1 MPDNLVTRIR
11 RGWNAFLDR
20 SDYRPMNGVAYSSR
34 PDRPRFT
41 RGNERS
47 IANSVYNRI
56 ALDVSAIKIR
66 HVRLDENGRFLDE
79 IDSGLNNCLSLEA
92 NIDQSARAF
101 IQDVV
106 MSMFDD
112 GCVAIVPI
120 STSSN
125 PKVSSSYDIY
135 TMRTGKIVE
144 WYTDSVRVRI
154 YDDIHGRREEVVLPK
169 TMVAIVENPFYSVM
183 NEPNSTLQRLIRKL
197 NLLDYIDE
205 QSGSGKLDMIIQLP
219 YTIKAEIQRKR
230 AEQRRAD
237 LEAQLTGT
245 KYGIAYLD
253 ATEKITQ
260 LNRPVENNLMKQI
273 EYLTNMFYSQLGT
286 SAPVLDGTAD
296 EATML
301 NYQNRT
307 IEVIVSAITGAM
319 KRTFLSK
326 TARSQGQS
334 IEFFNDP
341 FKLVPVTQLAEL
353 VDKFTRNEVATS
365 NEFRQVIGFKPSK
378 DPRADELRNKNLNEP
393 TTKGEPS
400 TEEVDSQNG
409 EEI

>member
-1 MPDNLVTRIR
+1 
-11 RGWNAFLDR
+11 
-20 SDYRPMNGVAYSSR
+20 MNGVAYSSR

-66 HVRLDENGRFLDE
+66 HVRLDDNGRFLDE

-154 YDDIHGRREEVVLPK
+154 YDDIHGRKEEVVLPK

-205 QSGSGKLDMIIQLP
+205 QSGSGKLDMIVQLP
-219 YTIKAEIQRKR
+219 YTIRGDVQRKR
-230 AEQRRAD
+230 AEERRLD
-237 LEAQLTGT
+237 LERQLTGT

-286 SAPVLDGTAD
+286 SASVLDGTAD

-353 VDKFTRNEVATS
+353 VDKFTRNEVASS

-393 TTKGEPS
+393 VKSSGTI
-400 TEEVDSQNG
+400 TEEVNSQNG

>member
-1 MPDNLVTRIR
+1 M
-11 RGWNAFLDR
+11 DR
-20 SDYRPMNGVAYSSR
+20 TEYRPLNGAAFSSR

-66 HVRLDENGRFLDE
+66 HVRLDDNGRFLDE

-154 YDDIHGRREEVVLPK
+154 YDDIHGRKEEVVLPK

-205 QSGSGKLDMIIQLP
+205 QSGSGKLDMIVQLP
-219 YTIKAEIQRKR
+219 YTIRGDVQRKR
-230 AEQRRAD
+230 AEERRLD
-237 LEAQLTGT
+237 LERQLTGT

-286 SAPVLDGTAD
+286 SASVLDGTAD

-341 FKLVPVTQLAEL
+341 FKLVPVAQLAEL

-365 NEFRQVIGFKPSK
+365 NEFRQVIGFKPSN

-393 TTKGEPS
+393 VKSSGTI
-400 TEEVDSQNG
+400 TEEVKSQNG

>member
-1 MPDNLVTRIR
+1 M
-11 RGWNAFLDR
+11 DR
-20 SDYRPMNGVAYSSR
+20 TEYRPLNGAAFSSR

-66 HVRLDENGRFLDE
+66 HVRLDDNGRFLDE

-154 YDDIHGRREEVVLPK
+154 YDDIHGRKEEVVLPK

-183 NEPNSTLQRLIRKL
+183 NEPNSTLRRLIRKL

-205 QSGSGKLDMIIQLP
+205 QSGSGKLDMIVQLP
-219 YTIKAEIQRKR
+219 YTIRGDVQRKR
-230 AEQRRAD
+230 AEERRLD
-237 LEAQLTGT
+237 LERQLTGT

-253 ATEKITQ
+253 ATERITQ

-286 SAPVLDGTAD
+286 SASVLDGTAD

-353 VDKFTRNEVATS
+353 VDKFTRNEVASS

-393 TTKGEPS
+393 VKSSGTI
-400 TEEVDSQNG
+400 TEEVKSQNG

>member
-1 MPDNLVTRIR
+1 M
-11 RGWNAFLDR
+11 DR
-20 SDYRPMNGVAYSSR
+20 TEYRPLNGAAFSTR

-66 HVRLDENGRFLDE
+66 HVRLDDNGRFLDE

-101 IQDVV
+101 VQDIV

-125 PKVSSSYDIY
+125 PKVSTSYDIY

-154 YDDIHGRREEVVLPK
+154 YDDIHGRKEEVVLPK

-205 QSGSGKLDMIIQLP
+205 QSGSGKLDMIVQLP
-219 YTIKAEIQRKR
+219 YTIRGEVQRKR
-230 AEQRRAD
+230 AEDRRLD
-237 LEAQLTGT
+237 LERQLTGT

-273 EYLTNMFYSQLGT
+273 EYLTNMFYSQLST
-286 SAPVLDGTAD
+286 SASVLDGTAD

-341 FKLVPVTQLAEL
+341 FKLVPVAQLAEL

-365 NEFRQVIGFKPSK
+365 NEFRQVIGFKPSN

>member
-1 MPDNLVTRIR
+1 
-11 RGWNAFLDR
+11 
-20 SDYRPMNGVAYSSR
+20 MNGVAYSSR

-79 IDSGLNNCLSLEA
+79 INSGLNNCLSLEA
-92 NIDQSARAF
+92 NLDQSARAF

-144 WYTDSVRVRI
+144 WYTDSVRVRL
-154 YDDIHGRREEVVLPK
+154 YDDIHGRREEVTLPK

-205 QSGSGKLDMIIQLP
+205 QSGSGKLDMIVQLP
-219 YTIKAEIQRKR
+219 YTIRGDVQRKR
-230 AEQRRAD
+230 AEERRID
-237 LEAQLTGT
+237 LERQLTGT

-307 IEVIVSAITGAM
+307 IEVIVSAIAGAM

-365 NEFRQVIGFKPSK
+365 NEFRQVIGLKPSK

-393 TTKGEPS
+393 TNPGES
-400 TEEVDSQNG
+400 TTEEVESQNG
-409 EEI
+409 GEV

>member
-1 MPDNLVTRIR
+1 
-11 RGWNAFLDR
+11 
-20 SDYRPMNGVAYSSR
+20 MNGVAYSSR

-79 IDSGLNNCLSLEA
+79 INSGLNNCLSLEA
-92 NIDQSARAF
+92 NLDQSARAF

-144 WYTDSVRVRI
+144 WYTDSVRVRL
-154 YDDIHGRREEVVLPK
+154 YDDIHGRREEVILPK

-205 QSGSGKLDMIIQLP
+205 QSGSGKLDMIVQLP
-219 YTIKAEIQRKR
+219 YTIRGDVQRKR
-230 AEQRRAD
+230 AEERRID
-237 LEAQLTGT
+237 LERQLTGT

-307 IEVIVSAITGAM
+307 IEVIVSAIAGAM

-365 NEFRQVIGFKPSK
+365 NEFRQVIGLKPSK

-393 TTKGEPS
+393 VNPGES
-400 TEEVDSQNG
+400 TTEEVESQNG
-409 EEI
+409 GEV

>member
-1 MPDNLVTRIR
+1 M
-11 RGWNAFLDR
+11 DR
-20 SDYRPMNGVAYSSR
+20 TEYRPLNGAAFSTR

-66 HVRLDENGRFLDE
+66 HVRLDDNGRFLDE

-101 IQDVV
+101 IQDIV

-125 PKVSSSYDIY
+125 PKVSTSYDIY

-154 YDDIHGRREEVVLPK
+154 YDDIHGRKEEVVLPK

-205 QSGSGKLDMIIQLP
+205 QSGSEKLDMIVQLP
-219 YTIKAEIQRKR
+219 YTIRGEVQRKR
-230 AEQRRAD
+230 AEDRRLD
-237 LEAQLTGT
+237 LERQLRGT

-260 LNRPVENNLMKQI
+260 LNRPVENNLLKQI

-286 SAPVLDGTAD
+286 SASVLDGTAD

-341 FKLVPVTQLAEL
+341 FKLVPVAQLADL

-365 NEFRQVIGFKPSK
+365 NEFRQVIGFKPSN

>member
-1 MPDNLVTRIR
+1 
-11 RGWNAFLDR
+11 
-20 SDYRPMNGVAYSSR
+20 MNGVAYSSR

-79 IDSGLNNCLSLEA
+79 INSGLNNCLSLEA
-92 NIDQSARAF
+92 NLDQSARAF

-144 WYTDSVRVRI
+144 WYTDSVRVRL
-154 YDDIHGRREEVVLPK
+154 YDDIHGRREEVILPK

-205 QSGSGKLDMIIQLP
+205 QSGSGKLDMIVQLP
-219 YTIKAEIQRKR
+219 YTIRGDVQRKR
-230 AEQRRAD
+230 AEERRID
-237 LEAQLTGT
+237 LERQLTGT

-307 IEVIVSAITGAM
+307 IEVIVSAIAGAM

-365 NEFRQVIGFKPSK
+365 NEFRQVIGLKPSK

-393 TTKGEPS
+393 ANPGES
-400 TEEVDSQNG
+400 TTEEVESQNG
-409 EEI
+409 GEV

>member
-1 MPDNLVTRIR
+1 
-11 RGWNAFLDR
+11 
-20 SDYRPMNGVAYSSR
+20 MNGVAYSSR

-79 IDSGLNNCLSLEA
+79 INSGLNNCLSLEA

-144 WYTDSVRVRI
+144 WYTDSVRVRL
-154 YDDIHGRREEVVLPK
+154 YDDIHGRREEVTLPK

-205 QSGSGKLDMIIQLP
+205 QSGSGKLDMIVQLP
-219 YTIKAEIQRKR
+219 YTIRGDVQRKR
-230 AEQRRAD
+230 AEERRVD
-237 LEAQLTGT
+237 LERQLTGT

-307 IEVIVSAITGAM
+307 IEVIVSAIAGAM

-365 NEFRQVIGFKPSK
+365 NEFRQVIGLKPSK

-393 TTKGEPS
+393 VNPGES
-400 TEEVDSQNG
+400 TTEEVESQNG
-409 EEI
+409 GEV

>member
-1 MPDNLVTRIR
+1 
-11 RGWNAFLDR
+11 
-20 SDYRPMNGVAYSSR
+20 MNGVAYSSR

-79 IDSGLNNCLSLEA
+79 INSGLNNCLSLEA
-92 NIDQSARAF
+92 NLDQSARAF

-144 WYTDSVRVRI
+144 WYTDSVRVRL
-154 YDDIHGRREEVVLPK
+154 YDDIHGRREEVTLPK

-205 QSGSGKLDMIIQLP
+205 QSGSGKLDMIVQLP
-219 YTIKAEIQRKR
+219 YTIRGDVQRKR
-230 AEQRRAD
+230 AEERRVD
-237 LEAQLTGT
+237 LERQLTGT

-307 IEVIVSAITGAM
+307 IEVIVSAIAGAM

-365 NEFRQVIGFKPSK
+365 NEFRQVIGLKPSK

-393 TTKGEPS
+393 VNPGES
-400 TEEVDSQNG
+400 TTEEVESQNG
-409 EEI
+409 GEV

>member
-11 RGWNAFLDR
+11 RGWNAFMDR
-20 SDYRPMNGVAYSSR
+20 TEYRPFNGAAFSTR

-66 HVRLDENGRFLDE
+66 HVRLDDNGRFLDE

-101 IQDVV
+101 VQDIV

-125 PKVSSSYDIY
+125 PKVSTSYDIY

-154 YDDIHGRREEVVLPK
+154 YDDIHGRKEEVVLPK

-205 QSGSGKLDMIIQLP
+205 QSGSGKLDMIVQLP
-219 YTIKAEIQRKR
+219 YTIRGEVQRKR
-230 AEQRRAD
+230 AEDRRLD
-237 LEAQLTGT
+237 LERQLTGT

-286 SAPVLDGTAD
+286 SAQVLDGTAD

-365 NEFRQVIGFKPSK
+365 NEFRQVIGFKPSN

>member
-1 MPDNLVTRIR
+1 M
-11 RGWNAFLDR
+11 DR
-20 SDYRPMNGVAYSSR
+20 TEYRPLNGAAFSSR

-66 HVRLDENGRFLDE
+66 HVRLDDNGRFLDE

-205 QSGSGKLDMIIQLP
+205 QSGSGKLDMIVQLP
-219 YTIKAEIQRKR
+219 YTIRGDVQRKR
-230 AEQRRAD
+230 AEERRLD
-237 LEAQLTGT
+237 LERQLTGT

-286 SAPVLDGTAD
+286 SATVLDGTAD

-307 IEVIVSAITGAM
+307 IEVIISAITGAM

-341 FKLVPVTQLAEL
+341 FKLVPVAQLAEL

-365 NEFRQVIGFKPSK
+365 NEFRQVIGFKPSN

>member
-1 MPDNLVTRIR
+1 
-11 RGWNAFLDR
+11 
-20 SDYRPMNGVAYSSR
+20 MNGVAYSSR

-79 IDSGLNNCLSLEA
+79 INSGLNNCLSLEA

-144 WYTDSVRVRI
+144 WYTDSVRVRL
-154 YDDIHGRREEVVLPK
+154 YDDIHGRREEVTLPK

-205 QSGSGKLDMIIQLP
+205 QSGSGKLDMIVQLP
-219 YTIKAEIQRKR
+219 YTIRGDVQRKR
-230 AEQRRAD
+230 AEERRID
-237 LEAQLTGT
+237 LERQLTGT

-307 IEVIVSAITGAM
+307 IEVIVSAIAGAM

-365 NEFRQVIGFKPSK
+365 NEFRQVIGLKPSK

-393 TTKGEPS
+393 VNPGES
-400 TEEVDSQNG
+400 TTEEVESQNG
-409 EEI
+409 EEV

>member
-1 MPDNLVTRIR
+1 
-11 RGWNAFLDR
+11 
-20 SDYRPMNGVAYSSR
+20 MNGVAYSSR

-79 IDSGLNNCLSLEA
+79 INSGLNNCLSLEA

-144 WYTDSVRVRI
+144 WYTDSVQVRL
-154 YDDIHGRREEVVLPK
+154 YDDIHGRREEVTLPK

-205 QSGSGKLDMIIQLP
+205 QSGSGKLDMIVQLP
-219 YTIKAEIQRKR
+219 YTIRGDVQRKR
-230 AEQRRAD
+230 AEERRID
-237 LEAQLTGT
+237 LERQLTGT

-307 IEVIVSAITGAM
+307 IEVIVSAIAGAM

-341 FKLVPVTQLAEL
+341 FRLVPVTQLAEL

-365 NEFRQVIGFKPSK
+365 NELRQVIGFKPSK

-393 TTKGEPS
+393 VNPGES
-400 TEEVDSQNG
+400 TTEEVESQNG
-409 EEI
+409 GEV

>member
-1 MPDNLVTRIR
+1 M
-11 RGWNAFLDR
+11 DR
-20 SDYRPMNGVAYSSR
+20 TEYRPLNGAAFSSR

-66 HVRLDENGRFLDE
+66 HVRLDDNGRFLDE

-154 YDDIHGRREEVVLPK
+154 YDDIHGRKEEVVLPK

-205 QSGSGKLDMIIQLP
+205 QSGSGKLDMIVQLP
-219 YTIKAEIQRKR
+219 YTIRGDVQRKR
-230 AEQRRAD
+230 AEERRLD
-237 LEAQLTGT
+237 LERQLTGT

-286 SAPVLDGTAD
+286 SASVLDGTAD

-341 FKLVPVTQLAEL
+341 FKLVPVAQLAEL
-353 VDKFTRNEVATS
+353 VDKFTRNEVASS
-365 NEFRQVIGFKPSK
+365 NEFRQVIGFKPSN

-393 TTKGEPS
+393 VKSSGTI
-400 TEEVDSQNG
+400 TEEVKSQNG

>member
-1 MPDNLVTRIR
+1 M
-11 RGWNAFLDR
+11 DR
-20 SDYRPMNGVAYSSR
+20 TEYRPLNGAAFSTR

-66 HVRLDENGRFLDE
+66 HVRLDDNGRFLDE

-101 IQDVV
+101 VQDVV

-154 YDDIHGRREEVVLPK
+154 YDDIHGRKEEVVLPK

-205 QSGSGKLDMIIQLP
+205 QSGSGKLDMIVQLP
-219 YTIKAEIQRKR
+219 YTIRGDVQRKR
-230 AEQRRAD
+230 AEERRLD
-237 LEAQLTGT
+237 LERQLTGT

-286 SAPVLDGTAD
+286 SASVLDGTAD

-341 FKLVPVTQLAEL
+341 FKLVPVAQLADL

-365 NEFRQVIGFKPSK
+365 NEFRQVIGFKPSN

>member
-1 MPDNLVTRIR
+1 M
-11 RGWNAFLDR
+11 DR
-20 SDYRPMNGVAYSSR
+20 TEYRPLNGAAFSTR

-66 HVRLDENGRFLDE
+66 HVRLDDNGRFLDE

-154 YDDIHGRREEVVLPK
+154 YDDIHGRKEEVVLPK

-205 QSGSGKLDMIIQLP
+205 QSGSGKLDMIVQLP
-219 YTIKAEIQRKR
+219 YTIRGDVQRKR
-230 AEQRRAD
+230 AEERRLD
-237 LEAQLTGT
+237 LERQLTGT

-286 SAPVLDGTAD
+286 SASVLDGTAD

-353 VDKFTRNEVATS
+353 VDKFTRNEVASS

-393 TTKGEPS
+393 VKSSGTI
-400 TEEVDSQNG
+400 TEEVKSQNG

>member
-1 MPDNLVTRIR
+1 M
-11 RGWNAFLDR
+11 DR
-20 SDYRPMNGVAYSSR
+20 TEYRPLNGAAFSTR

-66 HVRLDENGRFLDE
+66 HVRLDDNGRFLDE

-205 QSGSGKLDMIIQLP
+205 QSGSGKLDMIVQLP
-219 YTIKAEIQRKR
+219 YTIRGDVQRKR
-230 AEQRRAD
+230 AEERRVD
-237 LEAQLTGT
+237 LERQLTGT

-286 SAPVLDGTAD
+286 SATVLDGTAD

-307 IEVIVSAITGAM
+307 IEVIISAITGAM

-341 FKLVPVTQLAEL
+341 FKLVPVAQLAEL

-365 NEFRQVIGFKPSK
+365 NEFRQVIGFKPSN

>member
-1 MPDNLVTRIR
+1 M
-11 RGWNAFLDR
+11 DR
-20 SDYRPMNGVAYSSR
+20 TEYRPLNGAAFSTR

-66 HVRLDENGRFLDE
+66 HVRLDDNGRFLDE

-154 YDDIHGRREEVVLPK
+154 YDDIHGRKEEVILPK
-169 TMVAIVENPFYSVM
+169 TIVAIVENPFYSVM

-205 QSGSGKLDMIIQLP
+205 QSGSGKLDMIVQLP
-219 YTIKAEIQRKR
+219 YTIRGDVQRKR
-230 AEQRRAD
+230 AEERRLD
-237 LEAQLTGT
+237 LERQLTGT

-286 SAPVLDGTAD
+286 SASVLDGTAD

-353 VDKFTRNEVATS
+353 VDKFTRNEVASS

-393 TTKGEPS
+393 TASRDPHPTEGGTN
-400 TEEVDSQNG
+400 TEEVNSQNG
-409 EEI
+409 EEV

>member
-1 MPDNLVTRIR
+1 M
-11 RGWNAFLDR
+11 DR
-20 SDYRPMNGVAYSSR
+20 TEYRPLNGAAFSSR

-66 HVRLDENGRFLDE
+66 HVRLDDNGRFLDE

-154 YDDIHGRREEVVLPK
+154 YDDIHGRKEEVVLPK

-205 QSGSGKLDMIIQLP
+205 QSGSGKLDMIVQLP
-219 YTIKAEIQRKR
+219 YTIRGDVQRKR
-230 AEQRRAD
+230 AEERRLD
-237 LEAQLTGT
+237 LERQLTGT

-260 LNRPVENNLMKQI
+260 LNRAVENNLMKQI

-286 SAPVLDGTAD
+286 SASVLDGTAD

-353 VDKFTRNEVATS
+353 VDKFTRNEVASS

-393 TTKGEPS
+393 VKSSGTI
-400 TEEVDSQNG
+400 TEEVKSQNG

>member
-1 MPDNLVTRIR
+1 M
-11 RGWNAFLDR
+11 DR
-20 SDYRPMNGVAYSSR
+20 AEYRPLNGAAFSSR

-66 HVRLDENGRFLDE
+66 HVRLDDNGRFLDE

-154 YDDIHGRREEVVLPK
+154 YDDIHGRKEEVVLPK

-205 QSGSGKLDMIIQLP
+205 QSGSGKLDMIVQLP
-219 YTIKAEIQRKR
+219 YTIRGDVQRKR
-230 AEQRRAD
+230 AEERRLD
-237 LEAQLTGT
+237 LERQLTGT

-286 SAPVLDGTAD
+286 SASVLDGTAD

-341 FKLVPVTQLAEL
+341 FKLVPVAQLAEL

-365 NEFRQVIGFKPSK
+365 NEFRQVIGFKPST

-393 TTKGEPS
+393 VKSSGTI
-400 TEEVDSQNG
+400 TEEVNSQNG

>member
-1 MPDNLVTRIR
+1 M
-11 RGWNAFLDR
+11 DR
-20 SDYRPMNGVAYSSR
+20 TEYRPLNGAAFSTR

-66 HVRLDENGRFLDE
+66 HVRLDDNGRFLDE

-154 YDDIHGRREEVVLPK
+154 YDDIHGRKEEVVLPK

-205 QSGSGKLDMIIQLP
+205 QSGSGKLDMIVQLP
-219 YTIKAEIQRKR
+219 YTIRGDVQRKR
-230 AEQRRAD
+230 AEERRLD
-237 LEAQLTGT
+237 LERQLTGT

-286 SAPVLDGTAD
+286 SATVLDGTAD

-341 FKLVPVTQLAEL
+341 FKLVPVAQLAEL

-365 NEFRQVIGFKPSK
+365 NEFRQVIGFKPSN

>member
-1 MPDNLVTRIR
+1 M
-11 RGWNAFLDR
+11 DR
-20 SDYRPMNGVAYSSR
+20 TEYRPLNGAAFSTR

-66 HVRLDENGRFLDE
+66 HVRLDDNGRFLDE

-154 YDDIHGRREEVVLPK
+154 YDDIHGRKEEVVLPK

-205 QSGSGKLDMIIQLP
+205 QSGSGKLDMIVQLP
-219 YTIKAEIQRKR
+219 YTIRGDVQRKR
-230 AEQRRAD
+230 AEERRLD
-237 LEAQLTGT
+237 LERQLTGT

-286 SAPVLDGTAD
+286 SATVLDGTAD

-353 VDKFTRNEVATS
+353 VDKFTRNEVASS
-365 NEFRQVIGFKPSK
+365 NEFRQVIGLKPSK

-393 TTKGEPS
+393 ANPGES
-400 TEEVDSQNG
+400 TTEEVESQNG
-409 EEI
+409 EEV

>member
-11 RGWNAFLDR
+11 RGWNAFMDR
-20 SDYRPMNGVAYSSR
+20 TEYRSLNGAAFSTR

-66 HVRLDENGRFLDE
+66 HVRLDDNGRFLDE

-101 IQDVV
+101 VQDIV

-125 PKVSSSYDIY
+125 PKVSTSYDIY

-154 YDDIHGRREEVVLPK
+154 YDDIHGRKEEVVLPK

-205 QSGSGKLDMIIQLP
+205 QSGSGKLDMIVQLP
-219 YTIKAEIQRKR
+219 YTIRGEVQRKR
-230 AEQRRAD
+230 AEDRRLD
-237 LEAQLTGT
+237 LERQLTGT

-286 SAPVLDGTAD
+286 SASVLDGTAD

-341 FKLVPVTQLAEL
+341 FKLVPVAQLAEL

-365 NEFRQVIGFKPSK
+365 NEFRQVIGFKPSN

>member
-1 MPDNLVTRIR
+1 M
-11 RGWNAFLDR
+11 DR
-20 SDYRPMNGVAYSSR
+20 TEYRPLNGAAFSTR

-66 HVRLDENGRFLDE
+66 HVRLDDNGRFLDE

-154 YDDIHGRREEVVLPK
+154 YDDIHGRKEEVVLPK

-205 QSGSGKLDMIIQLP
+205 QSGSGKLDMIVQLP
-219 YTIKAEIQRKR
+219 YTIRGDVQRKR
-230 AEQRRAD
+230 AEERRLD
-237 LEAQLTGT
+237 LERQLTGT

-286 SAPVLDGTAD
+286 SATVLDGTAD

-307 IEVIVSAITGAM
+307 IEVIISAITGAM

-341 FKLVPVTQLAEL
+341 FKLVPVAQLAEL

-365 NEFRQVIGFKPSK
+365 NEFRQVIGFKPSN

>member
-1 MPDNLVTRIR
+1 
-11 RGWNAFLDR
+11 
-20 SDYRPMNGVAYSSR
+20 MNGVAYSSR

-79 IDSGLNNCLSLEA
+79 INSGLNNCLSLEA

-144 WYTDSVRVRI
+144 WYTDSVRVRL
-154 YDDIHGRREEVVLPK
+154 YDDIHGRREEVTLPK

-205 QSGSGKLDMIIQLP
+205 QSGSGKLDMIVQLP
-219 YTIKAEIQRKR
+219 YTIRGDVQRKR
-230 AEQRRAD
+230 AEERRID
-237 LEAQLTGT
+237 LERQLTGT

-307 IEVIVSAITGAM
+307 IEVIVSAIAGAM

-365 NEFRQVIGFKPSK
+365 NEFRQVIGLKPSK

-393 TTKGEPS
+393 ANPGES
-400 TEEVDSQNG
+400 TTEEVESQNG
-409 EEI
+409 EEV

>member
-20 SDYRPMNGVAYSSR
+20 SDYRPMNSVAYSSR

-125 PKVSSSYDIY
+125 PKLSSSYDIY

-205 QSGSGKLDMIIQLP
+205 QSGSGKLDMIVQLP
-219 YTIKAEIQRKR
+219 YTIRGDVQRRR
-230 AEQRRAD
+230 AEERRLD
-237 LEAQLTGT
+237 LERQLTGT

-307 IEVIVSAITGAM
+307 IEVIVSAIAGAM

-393 TTKGEPS
+393 TTEGEPS

>member
-1 MPDNLVTRIR
+1 
-11 RGWNAFLDR
+11 
-20 SDYRPMNGVAYSSR
+20 MNGVAYSSR

-79 IDSGLNNCLSLEA
+79 INSGLNNCLSLEA
-92 NIDQSARAF
+92 NLDQSARAF

-154 YDDIHGRREEVVLPK
+154 YDDIHGRKEEVVLPK

-205 QSGSGKLDMIIQLP
+205 QSGSGKLDMIVQLP
-219 YTIKAEIQRKR
+219 YTIRGDVQRKR
-230 AEQRRAD
+230 AEERRLD
-237 LEAQLTGT
+237 LERQLTGT

-286 SAPVLDGTAD
+286 SASVLDGTAD

-353 VDKFTRNEVATS
+353 VDKFTRNEVASS

-393 TTKGEPS
+393 AKSSGTI
-400 TEEVDSQNG
+400 TEEVKSQNG

>member
-1 MPDNLVTRIR
+1 M
-11 RGWNAFLDR
+11 DR
-20 SDYRPMNGVAYSSR
+20 TEYRPLNGAAFSSR

-66 HVRLDENGRFLDE
+66 HVRLDDNGRFLDE

-144 WYTDSVRVRI
+144 WYTDSVRVRL
-154 YDDIHGRREEVVLPK
+154 YDDIHGRREEVILPK

-205 QSGSGKLDMIIQLP
+205 QSGSGKLDMIVQLP
-219 YTIKAEIQRKR
+219 YTIRGDVQRKR
-230 AEQRRAD
+230 AEERRLD
-237 LEAQLTGT
+237 LERQLTGT

-286 SAPVLDGTAD
+286 SATVLDGTAD

-307 IEVIVSAITGAM
+307 IEVIVSAIAGAM

-353 VDKFTRNEVATS
+353 VDKLTRSEVATS
-365 NEFRQVIGFKPSK
+365 NEFRQAIGLKPSK
-378 DPRADELRNKNLNEP
+378 DPRADELRNKNLNAP

-400 TEEVDSQNG
+400 TEEVESQNG
-409 EEI
+409 EEV

>member
-1 MPDNLVTRIR
+1 M
-11 RGWNAFLDR
+11 DR
-20 SDYRPMNGVAYSSR
+20 TEYRPLNGAAFSTR

-66 HVRLDENGRFLDE
+66 HVRLDDNGRFLDE

-205 QSGSGKLDMIIQLP
+205 QSGSGKLDMIVQLP
-219 YTIKAEIQRKR
+219 YTIRGDVQRKR
-230 AEQRRAD
+230 AEERRLD
-237 LEAQLTGT
+237 LERQLTGT

-286 SAPVLDGTAD
+286 SATVLDGTAD

-307 IEVIVSAITGAM
+307 IEVIISAITGAM

-341 FKLVPVTQLAEL
+341 FKLVPVAQLAEL

-365 NEFRQVIGFKPSK
+365 NEFRQVIGFKPSN

>member
-1 MPDNLVTRIR
+1 
-11 RGWNAFLDR
+11 
-20 SDYRPMNGVAYSSR
+20 MNGVAYSSR

-79 IDSGLNNCLSLEA
+79 INSGLNNCLSLEA

-144 WYTDSVRVRI
+144 WYTDSVRVRL
-154 YDDIHGRREEVVLPK
+154 YDDIHGRREEVILPK

-205 QSGSGKLDMIIQLP
+205 QSGSGKLDMIVQLP
-219 YTIKAEIQRKR
+219 YTIRGDVQRKR
-230 AEQRRAD
+230 AEERRID
-237 LEAQLTGT
+237 LERQLTGT

-307 IEVIVSAITGAM
+307 IEVIVSAIAGAM

-365 NEFRQVIGFKPSK
+365 NEFRQVIGLKPSK

-393 TTKGEPS
+393 TNPGES
-400 TEEVDSQNG
+400 TTEEVESQNG
-409 EEI
+409 EEV

>member
-1 MPDNLVTRIR
+1 M
-11 RGWNAFLDR
+11 DR
-20 SDYRPMNGVAYSSR
+20 TEYRPLNGAAFSSR

-66 HVRLDENGRFLDE
+66 HVRLDDNGRFLDE

-154 YDDIHGRREEVVLPK
+154 YDDIHGRKEEVVLPK

-205 QSGSGKLDMIIQLP
+205 QSGSGKLDMIVQLP
-219 YTIKAEIQRKR
+219 YTIRGDVQRKR
-230 AEQRRAD
+230 AEERRLD
-237 LEAQLTGT
+237 LERQLTGT

-286 SAPVLDGTAD
+286 SASVLDGTAD

-353 VDKFTRNEVATS
+353 VDKFTRNEVASS

-393 TTKGEPS
+393 VKSSGTI
-400 TEEVDSQNG
+400 TEEVKSQNG

>member
-1 MPDNLVTRIR
+1 M
-11 RGWNAFLDR
+11 DR
-20 SDYRPMNGVAYSSR
+20 TEYRPLNGAAFSSR

-66 HVRLDENGRFLDE
+66 HVRLDDNGRFLDE

-154 YDDIHGRREEVVLPK
+154 YDDIHGRKEEVVLPK

-205 QSGSGKLDMIIQLP
+205 QSGSGKLDMIVQLP
-219 YTIKAEIQRKR
+219 YTIRGEVQRKR
-230 AEQRRAD
+230 AEDRRLD
-237 LEAQLTGT
+237 LERQLTGT

-286 SAPVLDGTAD
+286 SATVLDGTAD

-307 IEVIVSAITGAM
+307 IEVIISAITSAM

-341 FKLVPVTQLAEL
+341 FKLVPVAQLAEL

-365 NEFRQVIGFKPSK
+365 NEFRQVIGFKPSN

>member
-1 MPDNLVTRIR
+1 M
-11 RGWNAFLDR
+11 DR
-20 SDYRPMNGVAYSSR
+20 TEYRPLNGAAFSSR

-66 HVRLDENGRFLDE
+66 HVRLDDNGRFLDE

-154 YDDIHGRREEVVLPK
+154 YDDIHGRKEEVVLPK

-205 QSGSGKLDMIIQLP
+205 QSGSGKLDMIVQLP
-219 YTIKAEIQRKR
+219 YTIRGDVQRKR
-230 AEQRRAD
+230 AEERRLD
-237 LEAQLTGT
+237 LERQLTGT

-286 SAPVLDGTAD
+286 SASVLDGTAD

-341 FKLVPVTQLAEL
+341 FKLVPVAQLAEL

-365 NEFRQVIGFKPSK
+365 NEFRQVIGFKPSN